1 MRRGNMMDY
10 LMSRDRRMLPR
21 DYARERRENEMGM
34 DYARSRRR
42 NSRGQYMRDSRYEP
56 YMEEDGHYG
65 MGRGYYGSYGNTP
78 FYVREE
84 EMYGDRDYRRDRN
97 YEKDYGYERDY
108 GEGKLSKRD
117 IDEWVEDLMKQLAT
131 DEKEMFKIDKVV
143 KKAEELGI
151 KFDKFTENELYVTT
165 LMFLTD
171 YKSTLGKSN
180 IDMYIRLAKDF
191 LCDEDA
197 GVRYGEKLA
206 AYYDFIVCA

>member
-1 MRRGNMMDY
+1 MRRNPMMDY
-10 LMSRDRRMLPR
+10 MMMRDGRRMPR
-21 DYARERRENEMGM
+21 DYARG
-34 DYARSRRR
+34 RRR
-42 NSRGQYMRDSRYEP
+42 NSMGQYMRDSRYEP
-56 YMEEDGHYG
+56 YMEEDGHHRG
-65 MGRGYYGSYGNTP
+65 GRGYYGSYGDTP

-97 YEKDYGYERDY
+97 YERDFGYERDY
-108 GEGKLSKRD
+108 GEGKLSRRD

-151 KFDKFTENELYVTT
+151 KFDKFNEDELYVTT

-171 YKSTLGKSN
+171 YKSTLGKGN